1 MRVTEG
7 LITEKY
13 LFNQNRISQ
22 RKLELQSQLTSN
34 KKIENLS
41 DNVGDALDIVALDS
55 KLNKFDSYKKNIG
68 NAKNFINSSINAFDN
83 AISNMEQI
91 IQKVET
97 MDDAINKENYPTIIK
112 SLKDS
117 VESIVRSL
125 NEKHNGMYLFGGT
138 NFSQEPFA
146 LDADGKI
153 ILNSTDLGGEMK
165 VKVGANFTE
174 TMNMSGDKIN
184 NSGLINSLNAVID
197 RLNAGEAPTK
207 ELKDDFIEGYNGFLA
222 LQSQNG
228 EKINR
233 LDDIELLLDNNTS
246 NVQTLLVD
254 KQAIDPAKL
263 IVDLQYQDYLLQM
276 SNKLSASILP
286 KSLLDYL

>member
-7 LITEKY
+7 VITEKY
-13 LFNQNRISQ
+13 IFNQNRINQ
-22 RKLELQSQLTSN
+22 KMLELQSQLTSN
-34 KKIENLS
+34 KKVENLS
-41 DNVGDALDIVALDS
+41 DNVGAALDIVSLDS
-55 KLNKFDSYKKNIG
+55 KLNKFDSYKKNID
-68 NAKNFINSSINAFDN
+68 NAKNFINSSINSFDN

-112 SLKDS
+112 SIKDS

-138 NFSQEPFA
+138 NYSQEPFSF
-146 LDADGKI
+146 DADGKI
-153 ILNSTDLGGEMK
+153 VLNSADAGGELK
-165 VKVGANFTE
+165 VKVGSNFTE
-174 TMNMSGDKIN
+174 TINISGDKIN
-184 NSGLINSLNAVID
+184 NSGLISSLNAIMD
-197 RLNAGEAPTK
+197 KLNNGEAPTK
-207 ELKDDFIEGYNGFLA
+207 VLKDTFTEGYNGFLA
-222 LQSQNG
+222 LQTQNG

-233 LDDIELLLDNNTS
+233 LDDIGLLLENNTT
-246 NVQTLLVD
+246 NTQNLLVD

-276 SNKLSASILP
+276 SNKLSATILP
-286 KSLLDYL
+286 KSLLDYI